1 MLTNKKIQEIEQMC
15 HRMRID
21 SLNMALTSGA
31 RGAHLSGSL
40 SCMEIYATL
49 YKLVLRYDLN
59 NPAWDSRDRFIAGK
73 EHARLAEF
81 PAMAECG
88 FFPKEEL
95 LKFEANDGLLSGHPV
110 NHNIGLEYSSCSL
123 GMALPFAVGK
133 AIQGKISGKD
143 YRIFTLVGD
152 AECDEGSVWE
162 AFMCAAQYKL
172 DNLTIIIDRNYL
184 SVDGNTEDLMAQR
197 DMAQKLNAFGLET
210 VDVDGHNVEQ
220 LYEALQA
227 KTEDK
232 PRVIVAHTIKGKG
245 ISFIENNKD
254 WHQAV
259 LSVANYERAMDELK
273 GLSYGSK

>member
-1 MLTNKKIQEIEQMC
+1 MLTNQQIKEVEQMC

-21 SLNMALTSGA
+21 ALNMARSSGA

-40 SCMEIYATL
+40 SCIEIYATL
-49 YKLVLRYDLN
+49 YKLVLRYNIN
-59 NPAWDSRDRFIAGK
+59 NPAWDGRDRFIAGK

-88 FFPKEEL
+88 FYSKEEL
-95 LKFEANDGLLSGHPV
+95 LKFEGNDGLLSGHPM
-110 NHNIGLEYSSCSL
+110 NYNIGLEYSSCSL

-133 AIQGKISGKD
+133 AIQGKFLGKKF
-143 YRIFTLVGD
+143 RIFTLVGD

-184 SVDGNTEDLMAQR
+184 SVDGNTEELMAQR
-197 DMAQKLNAFGLET
+197 DMAQKLNAFGLDA
-210 VDVDGHNVEQ
+210 VDVDGHNIEK
-220 LYEALQA
+220 LYEVLQT
-227 KTEDK
+227 KIEGK

-245 ISFIENNKD
+245 ISFIENNKE

-259 LSVANYERAMDELK
+259 LNDVNYERAMEELNRVE
-273 GLSYGSK
+273 L